1 MGAARLRRGQR
12 LRNSRDYRRLS
23 RVGRRWASQNF
34 VVLVLP
40 RGTEAGDGARR
51 LGVTVSR
58 RVGGAVVRNRVKRH
72 IREWFRRRREI
83 LDPGIDIV
91 VIARASAASLRGSAI
106 DRELSELLAAGRES
120 SRLR

>member
-51 LGVTVSR
+51 LGVTVRR

-106 DRELSELLAAGRES
+106 DRELTELLAAGRES